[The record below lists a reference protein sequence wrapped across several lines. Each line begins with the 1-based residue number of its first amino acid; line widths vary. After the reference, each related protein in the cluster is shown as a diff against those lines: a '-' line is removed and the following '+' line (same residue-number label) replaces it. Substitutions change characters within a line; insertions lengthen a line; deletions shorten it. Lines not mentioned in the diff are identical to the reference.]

1 MKKPSKIRLLF
12 LSLAVVI
19 LVTAPAVVWPR
30 VQQAVSKWM
39 ILTIILDRIQRF
51 YVEDRNP
58 EELLDYAIDGVM
70 AHLDQYSQYLSP
82 EEAKEYAKR
91 YQGYYGVG
99 LSFRLTTRGY
109 IVSSIQPKS
118 PAAAADVRI
127 GDAVLKIDGRTIA
140 NHSLQQ
146 LEQFISSRRGEEVE
160 IELIRPPE
168 NITVTVRPAK
178 RQVDLPCIPSACLLS
193 DSIGYIPVYHFGIT
207 VAEEFD
213 RVFDQL
219 MQIGMKR
226 LLLDLRNNP
235 GGDLSAGIRLAERLI
250 PPGRLIAYTKGR
262 TPESEEQYVSSPPRR
277 LPTLPLI
284 VLVNEKS
291 ASDAE
296 IVAGAVQDWDR
307 GLIVGRRTY
316 GKAMVQTEYPF
327 QDGSLLLLTTA
338 RFYTPLGRLIQKEG
352 SNVSDQ
358 VFRTPKGRTLTAGG
372 GIAPDH
378 EITKTGVVSPLMKRL
393 KSSAV
398 DPFYDFA
405 DFWVLQNGSMSYTDI
420 QTFLNQFVVTEQ
432 LLRKFFEYSVS
443 RRLSIGTVEFEQNKK
458 EAADELFIAVAHRLF
473 GEEGRI
479 AASARRDEEVT
490 NSLNFFD
497 EAARLLAK

>member
-1 MKKPSKIRLLF
+1 
-12 LSLAVVI
+12 
-19 LVTAPAVVWPR
+19 
-30 VQQAVSKWM
+30 
-39 ILTIILDRIQRF
+39 
-51 YVEDRNP
+51 
-58 EELLDYAIDGVM
+58 
-70 AHLDQYSQYLSP
+70 
-82 EEAKEYAKR
+82 
-91 YQGYYGVG
+91 
-99 LSFRLTTRGY
+99 
-109 IVSSIQPKS
+109 
-118 PAAAADVRI
+118 
-127 GDAVLKIDGRTIA
+127 
-140 NHSLQQ
+140 
-146 LEQFISSRRGEEVE
+146 
-160 IELIRPPE
+160 
-168 NITVTVRPAK
+168 
-178 RQVDLPCIPSACLLS
+178 
-193 DSIGYIPVYHFGIT
+193 
-207 VAEEFD
+207 
-213 RVFDQL
+213 
-219 MQIGMKR
+219 
-226 LLLDLRNNP
+226 
-235 GGDLSAGIRLAERLI
+235 
-250 PPGRLIAYTKGR
+250 
-262 TPESEEQYVSSPPRR
+262 
-277 LPTLPLI
+277 
-284 VLVNEKS
+284 
-291 ASDAE
+291 
-296 IVAGAVQDWDR
+296 
-307 GLIVGRRTY
+307 
-316 GKAMVQTEYPF
+316 
-327 QDGSLLLLTTA
+327 
-338 RFYTPLGRLIQKEG
+338 